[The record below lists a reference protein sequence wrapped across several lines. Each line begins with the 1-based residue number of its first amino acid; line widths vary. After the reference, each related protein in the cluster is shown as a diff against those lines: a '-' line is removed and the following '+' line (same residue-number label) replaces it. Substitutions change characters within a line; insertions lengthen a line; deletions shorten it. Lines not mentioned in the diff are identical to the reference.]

1 MKDKISVL
9 LALTALDVSDGIE
22 RDNVVSGLF
31 DDDVS
36 GSEIIGLDEIVGEMG
51 AIGEELDEIL
61 DSVVSGNDGGSAVGK
76 LRNLSQ
82 KMQVLRQVDPNAVA
96 VTNRSPNR
104 RRYWHA
110 PFPATAF
117 LAAATTTLQMQP
129 QELFRTERL
138 FIPSNLCQDYNV
150 TQLFVGQKNQLLV
163 AGEIN
168 GTVFSEVAVRSF
180 LNLDTA
186 NVGNTINL
194 TVRNDGLITSTPRPD
209 LLGTAAV

>member
-1 MKDKISVL
+1 M
-9 LALTALDVSDGIE
+9 
-22 RDNVVSGLF
+22 GLF

-36 GSEIIGLDEIVGEMG
+36 GEEIIGLSEIVGQDFG
-51 AIGEELDEIL
+51 SIGEALDDVL
-61 DSVVSGNDGGSAVGK
+61 DDVVSGNGNGAANKLARLSSKMKG
-76 LRNLSQ
+76 LRNI
-82 KMQVLRQVDPNAVA
+82 DPSAVA
-96 VTNRSPNR
+96 VVNNSPNR

-117 LAAATTTLQMQP
+117 AAAATTALQMQP

-138 FIPSNLCQDYNV
+138 FMPSQLAADFNI
-150 TQLFVGQKNQLLV
+150 TQMFVGQKNQLLV

-168 GTVFSEVAVRSF
+168 GSVFSEVAVRSF

-194 TVRNDGLITSTPRPD
+194 TMRNDGLIAATPRPD

>member
-1 MKDKISVL
+1 MPMFED
-9 LALTALDVSDGIE
+9 
-22 RDNVVSGLF
+22 

-36 GSEIIGLDEIVGEMG
+36 GQEIIGLDEIIGEMG
-51 AIGEELDEIL
+51 AIGESLDDVLEAIE
-61 DSVVSGNDGGSAVGK
+61 GEEPHKAVNKVKK
-76 LRNLSQ
+76 LAKKMSQ
-82 KMQVLRQVDPNAVA
+82 LRDIDPNAIA
-96 VTNRSPNR
+96 VQNRQPSR

-117 LAAATTTLQMQP
+117 AAAATTALQMQP
-129 QELFRTERL
+129 QELFRTERM
-138 FIPSNLCQDYNV
+138 FIPSQVAQDYNV

-168 GTVFSEVAVRSF
+168 GSVFSEVAIRSF

-186 NVGNTINL
+186 NVGNTVTL
-194 TVRNDGLITSTPRPD
+194 TLRNDGLTQTTPRPD